1 MIFVRSSYTRLTVL
15 WRLLVL
21 WSSWSNREFHE
32 ERGARGP
39 VGSRASQGVNY
50 ARKQYYR
57 TNYRTGERNSVKC
70 RAAHYQPLPRECAR
84 DINYLGGDGQLAGFK
99 GDHCP
104 FSSPFLPSSLFF
116 FFSISFFFLILFPRF
131 SRFIANRGRSFDR
144 DSQPIGKFF
153 FDRGCASVIM
163 SNNKSNQRCSCSTF
177 AIIIEIEIERSIR
190 VFDWINDRAGWKFYR
205 CLNLVVV
212 SSFKFLIEW
221 KICRNLMNFW
231 LIIIDRRLRLLGFS
245 ESQWFLQ

>member
-70 RAAHYQPLPRECAR
+70 RAAHYQPLPRECAPR
-84 DINYLGGDGQLAGFK
+84 YKLFRRGWPIGRIQRGPLSFL
-99 GDHCP
+99 
-104 FSSPFLPSSLFF
+104 FSFFALFFILFLFNFFFFFNFIPPFLPLYRESRTKLW
-116 FFSISFFFLILFPRF
+116 PRF
-131 SRFIANRGRSFDR
+131 STD
-144 DSQPIGKFF
+144 
-153 FDRGCASVIM
+153 
-163 SNNKSNQRCSCSTF
+163 
-177 AIIIEIEIERSIR
+177 
-190 VFDWINDRAGWKFYR
+190 
-205 CLNLVVV
+205 
-212 SSFKFLIEW
+212 W
-221 KICRNLMNFW
+221 KIFFRSW
-231 LIIIDRRLRLLGFS
+231 LRVRYYTK
-245 ESQWFLQ
+245 

>member
-70 RAAHYQPLPRECAR
+70 RAAHYQPLPRECAPR
-84 DINYLGGDGQLAGFK
+84 YKLFRRGWPIGRIQRGPLSFL
-99 GDHCP
+99 
-104 FSSPFLPSSLFF
+104 FSFFALFF
-116 FFSISFFFLILFPRF
+116 ILFLFNFFFFLILFPRF

-153 FDRGCASVIM
+153 FDRGCASVIIP
-163 SNNKSNQRCSCSTF
+163 SNKSNQRCSCSTF
-177 AIIIEIEIERSIR
+177 AIIIEIEIRREKHPR
-190 VFDWINDRAGWKFYR
+190 
-205 CLNLVVV
+205 
-212 SSFKFLIEW
+212 
-221 KICRNLMNFW
+221 FW
-231 LIIIDRRLRLLGFS
+231 LDQWSSRLKILSVFKSGGG
-245 ESQWFLQ
+245 LQF